1 VTATHHHLD
10 EATILALAAGTL
22 GEAHGFAAATHMA
35 YCPSCRASLREA
47 ERLGG
52 SLLAV
57 ADEKAV
63 TDQCR
68 SATLASL
75 EAVSPEKRKAP
86 AKSVGDVPA
95 VLCNLIGNVPLAD
108 LRWKKMG
115 PGIATHAIPLTPGG
129 RTKLT
134 LFRIEP
140 GYRIPEHGH
149 GGSEL
154 TVVLQ
159 GSFTDRTGHY
169 VKGDVSDLDETVE
182 HQPVIDEGETC
193 YCLFATEAP
202 ARFKSRLLRLLQ
214 PLLGF

>member
-1 VTATHHHLD
+1 VTATHHLD
-10 EATILALAAGTL
+10 EATIMALAAGTL

-35 YCPSCRASLREA
+35 FCPSFRATLHEA

-52 SLLAV
+52 SLLAAV
-57 ADEKAV
+57 DEEAV
-63 TDQCR
+63 SDQCR

-75 EAVSPEKRKAP
+75 EAVSAEKRKTP
-86 AKSVGDVPA
+86 AKSASDVPA
-95 VLCNLIGNVPLAD
+95 VLCNLIGNVPLAA

-115 PGIATHAIPLTPGG
+115 PGIATHPIPLTPGG

-140 GYRIPEHGH
+140 GFRIPEHGH

-154 TVVLQ
+154 TVVLR
-159 GSFTDRTGHY
+159 GSFTDKTGRY
-169 VKGDVSDLDETVE
+169 VKGDVSDLDEDTE
-182 HQPVIDEGETC
+182 HQPIVDEGETC

>member
-1 VTATHHHLD
+1 MTITHHLD
-10 EATILALAAGTL
+10 DATILALAAGTL
-22 GEAHGFAAATHMA
+22 GEAHGFAAATHAA
-35 YCPSCRASLREA
+35 YCAKCRAALRQAEA
-47 ERLGG
+47 LGG
-52 SLLAV
+52 GLFAAGGGVRVS
-57 ADEKAV
+57 KA
-63 TDQCR
+63 R
-68 SATLASL
+68 REATLASL
-75 EAVSPEKRKAP
+75 DAAPVEAPKPLPAAP
-86 AKSVGDVPA
+86 ADVPA
-95 VLCNLIGNVPLAD
+95 VLCNLIGNAPLAR
-108 LRWKKMG
+108 LRWKKLA

-154 TVVLQ
+154 TVVLR
-159 GSFTDRTGHY
+159 GSFTDRAERY
-169 VKGDVSDLDETVE
+169 VMGDVSDLDETVE
-182 HQPVIDEGETC
+182 HQPVVDAGETC

>member
-1 VTATHHHLD
+1 VTVTHHLD

-22 GEAHGFAAATHMA
+22 SEAHGFAAATHMA
-35 YCPSCRASLREA
+35 YCPSCRVALREA

-52 SLLAV
+52 SLLA
-57 ADEKAV
+57 AGEEEAV

-75 EAVSPEKRKAP
+75 EAVSPERPKAP
-86 AKSVGDVPA
+86 VKRGSEVPA
-95 VLCNLIGNVPLAD
+95 VLCNLIGNVPLAG

-154 TVVLQ
+154 TVVLR

-169 VKGDVSDLDETVE
+169 VKGDVSDLDEDTE
-182 HQPVIDEGETC
+182 HQPIVDEGETC

>member
-1 VTATHHHLD
+1 MTATHHLD
-10 EATILALAAGTL
+10 EATIMALGAGTL

-35 YCPSCRASLREA
+35 YCPSCRAALREA

-57 ADEKAV
+57 ADEEAV
-63 TDQCR
+63 SDQCR

-75 EAVSPEKRKAP
+75 EAVSPEKRKMP
-86 AKSVGDVPA
+86 AKSASDVPA
-95 VLCNLIGNVPLAD
+95 VLCNLIGNVPLEEI
-108 LRWKKMG
+108 RWRKMG

-154 TVVLQ
+154 TVVLR
-159 GSFTDRTGHY
+159 GSFTDRTGRY
-169 VKGDVSDLDETVE
+169 VKGDVSDLDEETE
-182 HQPVIDEGETC
+182 HQPVVDEGETC

>member
-1 VTATHHHLD
+1 MTISHHLD
-10 EATILALAAGTL
+10 DATILALAAGTL
-22 GEAHGFAAATHMA
+22 GEAHGFAASTHAA
-35 YCPSCRASLREA
+35 YCAKCRSALRQAEA
-47 ERLGG
+47 LGG
-52 SLLAV
+52 GLFAAGEGVSVSEARR
-57 ADEKAV
+57 A
-63 TDQCR
+63 
-68 SATLASL
+68 ATLASL
-75 EAVSPEKRKAP
+75 DAAPPELPKPSLAAP
-86 AKSVGDVPA
+86 ADVPA
-95 VLCNLIGNVPLAD
+95 VLCNLIGNAPLAE
-108 LRWKKMG
+108 LRWKKMA

-154 TVVLQ
+154 TVVLR
-159 GSFTDRTGHY
+159 GSFTDRMSRY
-169 VKGDVSDLDETVE
+169 VKGDVSDLDESIE
-182 HQPVIDEGETC
+182 HQPVVDAGETC

>member
-1 VTATHHHLD
+1 MTITHHLD
-10 EATILALAAGTL
+10 DATILALAAGTL
-22 GEAHGFAAATHMA
+22 GEAHGFAAATHAA
-35 YCPSCRASLREA
+35 YCARCRAALRRAEA
-47 ERLGG
+47 VGG
-52 SLLAV
+52 GLFATGEAMAV
-57 ADEKAV
+57 SEAR
-63 TDQCR
+63 R
-68 SATLASL
+68 SATLAGL
-75 EAVSPEKRKAP
+75 DAVLPEAPKPTRAAP
-86 AKSVGDVPA
+86 AEVPA
-95 VLCNLIGNVPLAD
+95 VLCDLIGNVPLAQ
-108 LRWKKMG
+108 LRWKKLA
-115 PGIATHAIPLTPGG
+115 PGIASHAIPLTPGG

-154 TVVLQ
+154 TVVLK
-159 GSFTDRTGHY
+159 GSFTDRTGRY

-182 HQPVIDEGETC
+182 HQPVVDAGETC

>member
-1 VTATHHHLD
+1 MTITHHLD
-10 EATILALAAGTL
+10 DATILALAAGTL
-22 GEAHGFAAATHMA
+22 GEAHGFAAATHAA
-35 YCPSCRASLREA
+35 YCAKCRAALRQAEA
-47 ERLGG
+47 LGG
-52 SLLAV
+52 GLFAAGEGVSVSDARR
-57 ADEKAV
+57 E
-63 TDQCR
+63 
-68 SATLASL
+68 ATLASL
-75 EAVSPEKRKAP
+75 DAVPPEVRAPLAAP
-86 AKSVGDVPA
+86 ADVPA
-95 VLCNLIGNVPLAD
+95 VLCNLIGNAPLAE
-108 LRWKKMG
+108 LRWKKIA

-154 TVVLQ
+154 TVVLR
-159 GSFTDRTGHY
+159 GSFTDRAERY
-169 VKGDVSDLDETVE
+169 VKGDVSDLDESIE
-182 HQPVIDEGETC
+182 HQPVVDAGETC

>member
-1 VTATHHHLD
+1 VTITHHLD
-10 EATILALAAGTL
+10 EATILSLAAGTL

-35 YCPSCRASLREA
+35 YCAECRGALREA

-52 SLLAV
+52 SLLASGE
-57 ADEKAV
+57 DEAV
-63 TDQCR
+63 SDRCR

-75 EAVSPEKRKAP
+75 DAAQPQAHR
-86 AKSVGDVPA
+86 AKPQNRSGVPA
-95 VLCNLIGNVPLAD
+95 VLCNLIGNAPLAD
-108 LRWKKMG
+108 LHWKKMA
-115 PGIATHAIPLTPGG
+115 PGVATHAVPLTPDSP
-129 RTKLT
+129 TKLT

-154 TVVLQ
+154 TVVLA

-169 VKGDVSDLDETVE
+169 VKGDVSDLDETTE
-182 HQPVIDEGETC
+182 HQPVVDQGETC

-202 ARFKSRLLRLLQ
+202 ARFRSRLLRLLQ